1 MPIFWG
7 ILLSVVKLN
16 WLMSEFSRSMSGF
29 FSFMGEFTS
38 IMGEFFS
45 FMGESPLIGEYSDS
59 IS

>member
-1 MPIFWG
+1 MLIFSE

-16 WLMSEFSRSMSGF
+16 WLMSGFAHPMSGF